1 MIDKL
6 INFQKWKDKT
16 YEPAYLILEQI
27 AKEINA
33 KPADFVDFRIRSSV
47 NYDSI
52 SLNSQS
58 TSQLTNETSQND
70 INQFIDQLMQFIDFR
85 FQMMNL

>member
-1 MIDKL
+1 M
-6 INFQKWKDKT
+6 INFHQKLKDKT

-58 TSQLTNETSQND
+58 TSQLTNETSTSQND